1 MLIDRGGDW
10 KKKSHYDS
18 FDKLKPGKE
27 SYFLSKYIPFILDIP
42 TNNIHRIGGE
52 VGEAEYNP
60 CNKIQSNQTPMRTF
74 NNIEIPIYSML
85 ICPFRNVSP
94 SCWYWVLISDCCG
107 TNTRTNCVPWMAT
120 FWQGIGY
127 CPHSGRVLVIDGED
141 LPPYVGLFNLRNHFC
156 VVVQSV

>member
-94 SCWYWVLISDCCG
+94 SC
-107 TNTRTNCVPWMAT
+107 
-120 FWQGIGY
+120 
-127 CPHSGRVLVIDGED
+127 
-141 LPPYVGLFNLRNHFC
+141 
-156 VVVQSV
+156 